1 MFFKIVL
8 KSLQDRKGSVLL
20 TLIAMTISI
29 FVILGVEHIRQQ
41 TKKSFES
48 TLSDTDLVIG
58 SRSGSLNLLLYSVFR
73 IGSPTNNIN
82 WSSFKTIS
90 RDSKVEWAI
99 PLSLGDSHKGFP
111 VLGTNSDYFKYFRY
125 GQKKKLEF
133 KAGKPFAQIFDVVI
147 GSEIAKQLKYKI
159 GDKIILS
166 HGMQKQSLQKH
177 DEYPF
182 QIMGILKPTGTPV
195 DRTVHIQLEG
205 MEVIHIGW
213 QNGVQVFKNKTPKEF
228 LNSGVEPKSITA
240 IFVGLKSKLA
250 TFSFQRTINNFTD
263 EPLLAILPGVALS
276 ELWQIMSLLEKSLLL
291 VASLVF
297 VSACFGVSAVLLN
310 SIRERKEEIRLL
322 RIIGASPPFIF
333 ALIETETLVITLTAT
348 ALATM
353 LLTAT
358 LIGAEGYI
366 VGNYGIQISHFM
378 ELTSYLWVM
387 AIVLTLTLVA
397 GLVPGWAAYQEG
409 KYS

>member
-1 MFFKIVL
+1 M
-8 KSLQDRKGSVLL
+8 
-20 TLIAMTISI
+20 
-29 FVILGVEHIRQQ
+29 
-41 TKKSFES
+41 
-48 TLSDTDLVIG
+48 
-58 SRSGSLNLLLYSVFR
+58 
-73 IGSPTNNIN
+73 
-82 WSSFKTIS
+82 
-90 RDSKVEWAI
+90 EWAI

-125 GQKKKLEF
+125 GQKKTLEF
-133 KAGKPFAQIFDVVI
+133 KAGKPFEQIFDVVI
-147 GSEIAKQLKYKI
+147 GSEIAKQLKYNI

-166 HGMQKQSLQKH
+166 HGIHKQSLQQH

-182 QIMGILKPTGTPV
+182 QIVGILKPTGTPV

-205 MEVIHIGW
+205 MEVIHVGW
-213 QNGVQVFKNKTPKEF
+213 QNGVQVFKNTISKEF
-228 LNSGVEPKSITA
+228 LNSGIEPKSITA

-250 TFSFQRTINNFTD
+250 TFSFQRTINNFAD

-276 ELWQIMSLLEKSLLL
+276 ELWQMMSLLEKSLLL

-333 ALIETETLVITLTAT
+333 ALIETETLVITVTAT
-348 ALATM
+348 VLATI

-366 VGNYGIQISHFM
+366 VGNYGIQISH
-378 ELTSYLWVM
+378 SWN
-387 AIVLTLTLVA
+387 
-397 GLVPGWAAYQEG
+397 
-409 KYS
+409 

>member
-1 MFFKIVL
+1 MFLKIVL

-20 TLIAMTISI
+20 TLMAMTISI

-48 TLSDTDLVIG
+48 TISDTDLVIG

-82 WSSFKTIS
+82 WNSFKTIS
-90 RDSKVEWAI
+90 TNSKVEWAI

-125 GQKKKLEF
+125 GQKKTLKF
-133 KAGKPFAQIFDVVI
+133 RAGKPFEQIFDVVI
-147 GSEIAKQLKYKI
+147 GAEIAKQLKYKT

-166 HGMQKQSLQKH
+166 HGIHKQSLQQH

-182 QIMGILKPTGTPV
+182 QIVGILNRTGTPV

-205 MEVIHIGW
+205 IEVIHVGW
-213 QNGVQVFKNKTPKEF
+213 QNGVQVFRNKMSKEEL

-250 TFSFQRTINNFTD
+250 TFSFQRTINNFAD
-263 EPLLAILPGVALS
+263 EPLLAILPGIALS
-276 ELWQIMSLLEKSLLL
+276 ELWQMMSLLEKSLLL

-333 ALIETETLVITLTAT
+333 ALIQTETLVITLTAT
-348 ALATM
+348 VLATI
-353 LLTAT
+353 LLTAA
-358 LIGAEGYI
+358 LIGGEGHI
-366 VGNYGIQISHFM
+366 VGNYGIQISNFM
-378 ELTSYLWVM
+378 EMASYLWVVG
-387 AIVLTLTLVA
+387 IVHTLTLVA
-397 GLVPGWAAYQEG
+397 GLVPSWAAYRES
-409 KYS
+409 KY

>member
-1 MFFKIVL
+1 MFLKIVL

-20 TLIAMTISI
+20 TLMAMTISI

-147 GSEIAKQLKYKI
+147 GSEIAKQLKYRI

-182 QIMGILKPTGTPV
+182 QIVGILKPTGTPV

-205 MEVIHIGW
+205 MEVIHVGW
-213 QNGVQVFKNKTPKEF
+213 QNGVQVVKNKIPKEF
-228 LNSGVEPKSITA
+228 VNSGIEPKFITA

-250 TFSFQRTINNFTD
+250 TFSFQRTINNFAD
-263 EPLLAILPGVALS
+263 EPLLAILPGIALS
-276 ELWQIMSLLEKSLLL
+276 ELWQMMSLLEKSLLL

-297 VSACFGVSAVLLN
+297 VSACFGISAVLLN
-310 SIRERKEEIRLL
+310 SIRARKEEIRLL

-333 ALIETETLVITLTAT
+333 ALIETETLVITVAAT
-348 ALATM
+348 VLATM

-378 ELTSYLWVM
+378 DLTSYLWVL

-397 GLVPGWAAYQEG
+397 GLVPGWVAYQEG

>member
-1 MFFKIVL
+1 MFLKIVL

-20 TLIAMTISI
+20 TLMAMTISI

-82 WSSFKTIS
+82 WNSFKTIS
-90 RDSKVEWAI
+90 RDSKVDWAI

-133 KAGKPFAQIFDVVI
+133 IAGKPFAQIFDVVI
-147 GSEIAKQLKYKI
+147 GSEIAKQLKYNI

-166 HGMQKQSLQKH
+166 HGIHKQSLQKH

-205 MEVIHIGW
+205 MEVIHVGW
-213 QNGVQVFKNKTPKEF
+213 QNGVQVFKNKIPKEF
-228 LNSGVEPKSITA
+228 LNSGIEPKSITA
-240 IFVGLKSKLA
+240 IFVGLKSKLT

-276 ELWQIMSLLEKSLLL
+276 ELWQMMSLLEKSLLL

-297 VSACFGVSAVLLN
+297 ISACFGVSAVLLN

-333 ALIETETLVITLTAT
+333 ALIETETLVITVIAT
-348 ALATM
+348 ILATI

-358 LIGAEGYI
+358 LIGAESYI

-378 ELTSYLWVM
+378 DVTSFLSVV
-387 AIVLTLTLVA
+387 ATVLTLTLIS
-397 GLVPGWAAYQEG
+397 GLVPGWAAYQES
-409 KYS
+409 KS

>member
-1 MFFKIVL
+1 MFLKIVL

-20 TLIAMTISI
+20 TLMAMTISI
-29 FVILGVEHIRQQ
+29 FVILGVEHMRQQ

-82 WSSFKTIS
+82 WNSFKTIS

-111 VLGTNSDYFKYFRY
+111 VLGTNSAYFKHLRY
-125 GQKKKLEF
+125 GQKKTLEF
-133 KAGKPFAQIFDVVI
+133 KAGKSFEQIFDVVI
-147 GSEIAKQLKYKI
+147 GSEIAKQLKYNI
-159 GDKIILS
+159 GDKIVLS
-166 HGMQKQSLQKH
+166 HGIHKKSLQQH

-182 QIMGILKPTGTPV
+182 QIVGILKATGTPV

-205 MEVIHIGW
+205 MEIIHVGW
-213 QNGVQVFKNKTPKEF
+213 QNGVQVFKNKMPKEQF

-240 IFVGLKSKLA
+240 ILVGLKSKLA
-250 TFSFQRTINNFTD
+250 TFSFQRTINNFPD

-276 ELWQIMSLLEKSLLL
+276 ELWQMMSLLEKSLLL

-333 ALIETETLVITLTAT
+333 ALIETENLVITLTAT
-348 ALATM
+348 VLATV

-358 LIGAEGYI
+358 LIGAEDYI
-366 VGNYGIQISHFM
+366 VGNYGMRVSHFM
-378 ELTSYLWVM
+378 DLASYSWVV
-387 AIVLTLTLVA
+387 AIVLVLTLIA
-397 GLVPGWAAYQEG
+397 GLIPGWAAYRES
-409 KYS
+409 KY

>member
-20 TLIAMTISI
+20 TLMAMTISI

-147 GSEIAKQLKYKI
+147 GSEIAKQLKYRI

-205 MEVIHIGW
+205 MEVIHVGW
-213 QNGVQVFKNKTPKEF
+213 QNGVQVFKNKISKEL
-228 LNSGVEPKSITA
+228 LNSRIEPKSITS

-333 ALIETETLVITLTAT
+333 ALIETETLVITVTAT
-348 ALATM
+348 ILATM

>member
-1 MFFKIVL
+1 MFLKIVL

-20 TLIAMTISI
+20 TLMAMTISI

-82 WSSFKTIS
+82 WNSFKTIS
-90 RDSKVEWAI
+90 RNSKVEWAI

-125 GQKKKLEF
+125 GQKKTLEF

-147 GSEIAKQLKYKI
+147 GSEIAKQLKYNV
-159 GDKIILS
+159 GDKIIIS
-166 HGMQKQSLQKH
+166 HGIHKQSLQKH

-182 QIMGILKPTGTPV
+182 QIVGILKPTGTPV

-205 MEVIHIGW
+205 MEVIHFGW
-213 QNGVQVFKNKTPKEF
+213 QNGVQVFKNTISKEF
-228 LNSGVEPKSITA
+228 LNSGIEPKSITA

-250 TFSFQRTINNFTD
+250 TFSFQRTINNFAD

-276 ELWQIMSLLEKSLLL
+276 ELWQMMSLLEKSLLL

-297 VSACFGVSAVLLN
+297 ISACFGVSAVLLN

-333 ALIETETLVITLTAT
+333 ALIEAETLVITLTAT
-348 ALATM
+348 VLATI

-378 ELTSYLWVM
+378 ELTSYLWVV
-387 AIVLTLTLVA
+387 AIVLTLTLIA

-409 KYS
+409 KY

>member
-20 TLIAMTISI
+20 TLMAMTISI

-48 TLSDTDLVIG
+48 TLSDTDLIIG

-82 WSSFKTIS
+82 WNSFKTIS

-125 GQKKKLEF
+125 GQNQKLEF
-133 KAGKPFAQIFDVVI
+133 IPGKPFARIFDVVI
-147 GSEIAKQLKYKI
+147 GSEIAKQLKYNI

-166 HGMQKQSLQKH
+166 HGIHKQSLQKH

-182 QIMGILKPTGTPV
+182 QIVGILKPTGTPV

-205 MEVIHIGW
+205 MEVIHVGW
-213 QNGVQVFKNKTPKEF
+213 QNGVQVVKNKIPKEF
-228 LNSGVEPKSITA
+228 VNSGIEPKFITA

-250 TFSFQRTINNFTD
+250 TFSLQRTINNFTD
-263 EPLLAILPGVALS
+263 EPLLAILPGIALS
-276 ELWQIMSLLEKSLLL
+276 ELWQMMSLLEKSLLL

-348 ALATM
+348 VLATI

-366 VGNYGIQISHFM
+366 VGNYGIQVSHFM
-378 ELTSYLWVM
+378 EWTSYLWMV
-387 AIVLTLTLVA
+387 VVLLTLMLVA
-397 GLVPGWAAYQEG
+397 GLVPGWAAYQES
-409 KYS
+409 KY

>member
-1 MFFKIVL
+1 MFLKIVL

-41 TKKSFES
+41 AKKSFES

-205 MEVIHIGW
+205 MEVIHVGW
-213 QNGVQVFKNKTPKEF
+213 QNGVQVFKNKIPKEF
-228 LNSGVEPKSITA
+228 LNSGIEPKFITA
-240 IFVGLKSKLA
+240 IFLGLKSKLA

-333 ALIETETLVITLTAT
+333 ALIETETLVITITAT
-348 ALATM
+348 VLATI

-366 VGNYGIQISHFM
+366 VGNYGIQVSHFM
-378 ELTSYLWVM
+378 EWTSYLWMV
-387 AIVLTLTLVA
+387 VVLLTLMLVA
-397 GLVPGWAAYQEG
+397 GLVPGWAAYQES
-409 KYS
+409 KY

>member
-1 MFFKIVL
+1 MFLKIVL

-20 TLIAMTISI
+20 TLMAMTISI

-73 IGSPTNNIN
+73 IGSPTNNIKWN
-82 WSSFKTIS
+82 SFKTIS

-125 GQKKKLEF
+125 GQKKPLNF
-133 KAGKPFAQIFDVVI
+133 KVGKPFEQIFDVVI
-147 GSEIAKQLKYKI
+147 GSEIAKQLKYNI
-159 GDKIILS
+159 GDKIVLS
-166 HGMQKQSLQKH
+166 HGIQKQSLQQH

-182 QIMGILKPTGTPV
+182 QIVGILKPTGTPV

-205 MEVIHIGW
+205 MEVIHVGW
-213 QNGVQVFKNKTPKEF
+213 QNGVQVFKNTISKEF
-228 LNSGVEPKSITA
+228 LNSGIEPKSITA

-250 TFSFQRTINNFTD
+250 TFSFQRTINNFAD

-276 ELWQIMSLLEKSLLL
+276 ELWQMMSLLEKSLLL

-322 RIIGASPPFIF
+322 RIIGASPSFIF
-333 ALIETETLVITLTAT
+333 ALSLRSR
-348 ALATM
+348 
-353 LLTAT
+353 LLTYAAT
-358 LIGAEGYI
+358 LGR
-366 VGNYGIQISHFM
+366 
-378 ELTSYLWVM
+378 T
-387 AIVLTLTLVA
+387 
-397 GLVPGWAAYQEG
+397 
-409 KYS
+409 

>member
-1 MFFKIVL
+1 M
-8 KSLQDRKGSVLL
+8 DRK
-20 TLIAMTISI
+20 
-29 FVILGVEHIRQQ
+29 
-41 TKKSFES
+41 
-48 TLSDTDLVIG
+48 
-58 SRSGSLNLLLYSVFR
+58 
-73 IGSPTNNIN
+73 
-82 WSSFKTIS
+82 KT
-90 RDSKVEWAI
+90 
-99 PLSLGDSHKGFP
+99 
-111 VLGTNSDYFKYFRY
+111 
-125 GQKKKLEF
+125 LEF
-133 KAGKPFAQIFDVVI
+133 KAGKPFEQIFDVVI
-147 GSEIAKQLKYKI
+147 GSEIAKQLKYNI

-166 HGMQKQSLQKH
+166 HGIHKQSLQKH

-182 QIMGILKPTGTPV
+182 QIVGILKPTGTPV

-205 MEVIHIGW
+205 MEIIHVGW
-213 QNGVQVFKNKTPKEF
+213 QNGVQVFKNKIPKEQF
-228 LNSGVEPKSITA
+228 LNSGIEPKSITA

-250 TFSFQRTINNFTD
+250 TFSFQRTINNFAD

-276 ELWQIMSLLEKSLLL
+276 ELWQMMSLLEKSLLL

-348 ALATM
+348 VLATI

-378 ELTSYLWVM
+378 ELTSYLWVV
-387 AIVLTLTLVA
+387 AIVLTLTLNRRSCSWLGSV
-397 GLVPGWAAYQEG
+397 
-409 KYS
+409 SRR

>member
-1 MFFKIVL
+1 MFLKIVL

-20 TLIAMTISI
+20 TLMAMTISI

-82 WSSFKTIS
+82 WNSFKTIS
-90 RDSKVEWAI
+90 RNSKVEWAI

-111 VLGTNSDYFKYFRY
+111 VLGTNSNYFKYFRY
-125 GQKKKLEF
+125 GQKKTLEF

-147 GSEIAKQLKYKI
+147 GSEIAKQLKYNI

-166 HGMQKQSLQKH
+166 HGIHKQSLQKH

-182 QIMGILKPTGTPV
+182 QIVGILKPTGTPV

-205 MEVIHIGW
+205 MEVIHVGW
-213 QNGVQVFKNKTPKEF
+213 QNGVQVFKNKIPKEF
-228 LNSGVEPKSITA
+228 LNSGIEPKSITA

-250 TFSFQRTINNFTD
+250 TFSFQRTINNFAD
-263 EPLLAILPGVALS
+263 EPLLAILPGVVLS
-276 ELWQIMSLLEKSLLL
+276 ELWQMMSLLEKSLLL

-333 ALIETETLVITLTAT
+333 ALIETETLVITVTAT
-348 ALATM
+348 VLATM

-378 ELTSYLWVM
+378 ELTSYLWVV
-387 AIVLTLTLVA
+387 AIVLTLTLIA
-397 GLVPGWAAYQEG
+397 GPIPGWAAYQEG
-409 KYS
+409 KY

>member
-1 MFFKIVL
+1 MFLKIVL

-20 TLIAMTISI
+20 TLMAMTISI

-82 WSSFKTIS
+82 WNSFKTIS

-125 GQKKKLEF
+125 GQKKTLEF
-133 KAGKPFAQIFDVVI
+133 KAGKPFEQIFDVVI
-147 GSEIAKQLKYKI
+147 GSEIAKQLKYNI

-166 HGMQKQSLQKH
+166 HGIHKQSLQQH

-182 QIMGILKPTGTPV
+182 QIVGILKPTGTPV

-205 MEVIHIGW
+205 MEVIHVGW
-213 QNGVQVFKNKTPKEF
+213 QNGVQVFKNKISKEF

-250 TFSFQRTINNFTD
+250 TFSFQRTINNFAD

-276 ELWQIMSLLEKSLLL
+276 ELWQMMSLLEKSLLL

-333 ALIETETLVITLTAT
+333 ALIETETLVITVTAT
-348 ALATM
+348 VLATI

-378 ELTSYLWVM
+378 ELTSYLWVV
-387 AIVLTLTLVA
+387 AIVLTLTLIA
-397 GLVPGWAAYQEG
+397 GLVPGWAAYQES
-409 KYS
+409 KY

>member
-1 MFFKIVL
+1 MFLKIVL

-20 TLIAMTISI
+20 TLMAMTISI

-82 WSSFKTIS
+82 WNSFKTIS
-90 RDSKVEWAI
+90 GDSRVDWAI

-125 GQKKKLEF
+125 GQKKPLEF
-133 KAGKPFAQIFDVVI
+133 KVGKPFEQIFDVVI
-147 GSEIAKQLKYKI
+147 GAEIAKQLRYKI

-166 HGMQKQSLQKH
+166 HGIHKKSLQRH
-177 DEYPF
+177 DDYPF
-182 QIMGILKPTGTPV
+182 QIVGILKPTGTPV
-195 DRTVHIQLEG
+195 DRTVHIKLEG
-205 MEVIHIGW
+205 IEIIHVGW
-213 QNGVQVFKNKTPKEF
+213 QNGVQVFKNKISKE
-228 LNSGVEPKSITA
+228 LLDSEVEPKSVTA
-240 IFVGLKSKLA
+240 VFVGLKSKLA
-250 TFSFQRTINNFTD
+250 TFSFQRTINNFAD

-276 ELWQIMSLLEKSLLL
+276 ELWQMMSLLEKSLLL

-310 SIRERKEEIRLL
+310 SIRERNAEIRLL
-322 RIIGASPPFIF
+322 RIIGASPTFIF
-333 ALIETETLVITLTAT
+333 ALIETENLVIAVAAIVLATFISTVTLV
-348 ALATM
+348 
-353 LLTAT
+353 
-358 LIGAEGYI
+358 GAEGLI
-366 VGNYGIQISHFM
+366 IGAYGIQISPIID
-378 ELTSYLWVM
+378 TVVYIRVV

-397 GLVPGWAAYQEG
+397 GLVPGWAAYREG
-409 KYS
+409 KK

>member
-1 MFFKIVL
+1 MFLKIVL

-20 TLIAMTISI
+20 TLMAMTISI

-205 MEVIHIGW
+205 MEVIHVGW
-213 QNGVQVFKNKTPKEF
+213 QNGVQVFKNKIPKEF
-228 LNSGVEPKSITA
+228 LNSGIEPKFITA

-250 TFSFQRTINNFTD
+250 TFSLQRTINNFTD

-333 ALIETETLVITLTAT
+333 ALIETETLVITVTAT
-348 ALATM
+348 ILATM

-378 ELTSYLWVM
+378 EMTSYLWVI

>member
-1 MFFKIVL
+1 MFIKIVL
-8 KSLQDRKGSVLL
+8 KSLRDRKGSVLL

-29 FVILGVEHIRQQ
+29 FVVLGVEHIRQQ

-82 WSSFKTIS
+82 WNSFKTIS
-90 RDSKVEWAI
+90 GDSRVDWAI

-125 GQKKKLEF
+125 GQKKPLEF
-133 KAGKPFAQIFDVVI
+133 KVGKPFEQIFDVVI
-147 GSEIAKQLKYKI
+147 GAEIAKQLRYKI

-166 HGMQKQSLQKH
+166 HGIHKKSLQRH
-177 DEYPF
+177 DDYPF
-182 QIMGILKPTGTPV
+182 QIVGILKPTGTPV
-195 DRTVHIQLEG
+195 DRTVHIKLEG
-205 MEVIHIGW
+205 IEIIHVGW
-213 QNGVQVFKNKTPKEF
+213 QNGVQVFKNKISKE
-228 LNSGVEPKSITA
+228 LLDSEVEPKSVTA
-240 IFVGLKSKLA
+240 VFVGLKSKLA
-250 TFSFQRTINNFTD
+250 TFSFQRTINNFAD

-276 ELWQIMSLLEKSLLL
+276 ELWQMMSLLEKSLLL

-310 SIRERKEEIRLL
+310 SIRERNAEIRLL
-322 RIIGASPPFIF
+322 RIIGASPTFIF
-333 ALIETETLVITLTAT
+333 ALIETENLVIAVAAIVLATFISTVTLV
-348 ALATM
+348 
-353 LLTAT
+353 
-358 LIGAEGYI
+358 GAEGLI
-366 VGNYGIQISHFM
+366 IGAYGIQISPIID
-378 ELTSYLWVM
+378 TVVYIRVV

-397 GLVPGWAAYQEG
+397 GLVPGWAAYREG
-409 KYS
+409 KK

>member
-1 MFFKIVL
+1 MFIKIVL
-8 KSLQDRKGSVLL
+8 KSLRDRKGSVLL

-29 FVILGVEHIRQQ
+29 FVVLGVEHIRQQ

-82 WSSFKTIS
+82 WNSFKTIS
-90 RDSKVEWAI
+90 GDSRVDWAI

-125 GQKKKLEF
+125 GQKKPLEF
-133 KAGKPFAQIFDVVI
+133 KVGKPFEQIFDVVI
-147 GSEIAKQLKYKI
+147 GAEIAKQLRYEI

-166 HGMQKQSLQKH
+166 HGIHKKSLQRH
-177 DEYPF
+177 DDYPF
-182 QIMGILKPTGTPV
+182 QIVGILKPTGTPV
-195 DRTVHIQLEG
+195 DRTVHIKLEG
-205 MEVIHIGW
+205 IEIIHVGW
-213 QNGVQVFKNKTPKEF
+213 QNGVQVFKNKISKE
-228 LNSGVEPKSITA
+228 LLDSEVEPKSVTA
-240 IFVGLKSKLA
+240 VFVGLKSKLA
-250 TFSFQRTINNFTD
+250 TFSFQRTINNFAD

-276 ELWQIMSLLEKSLLL
+276 ELWQMMSLLEKSLLL

-310 SIRERKEEIRLL
+310 SIRERNAEIRLL
-322 RIIGASPPFIF
+322 RIIGASPTFIF
-333 ALIETETLVITLTAT
+333 ALIETENLVIAVAAIVLATFISTVTLV
-348 ALATM
+348 
-353 LLTAT
+353 
-358 LIGAEGYI
+358 GAEGLI
-366 VGNYGIQISHFM
+366 IGAYGIQISPIID
-378 ELTSYLWVM
+378 TVVYIRVV

-397 GLVPGWAAYQEG
+397 GLVPGWAAYREG
-409 KYS
+409 KK

>member
-1 MFFKIVL
+1 MFLKIVL

-20 TLIAMTISI
+20 TLMAMTISI

-82 WSSFKTIS
+82 WNSFKTIS

-125 GQKKKLEF
+125 GQKKTLEF
-133 KAGKPFAQIFDVVI
+133 KAGKPFEQIFDVVI
-147 GSEIAKQLKYKI
+147 GSEIAKQLKYNI

-166 HGMQKQSLQKH
+166 HGIHKQSLQKH

-182 QIMGILKPTGTPV
+182 QIVGILKPTGTPV

-205 MEVIHIGW
+205 MEIIHVGW
-213 QNGVQVFKNKTPKEF
+213 QNGVQVFKNKISKEQF
-228 LNSGVEPKSITA
+228 LNSGIEPKSITA

-250 TFSFQRTINNFTD
+250 TFSFQRTINNFAD

-276 ELWQIMSLLEKSLLL
+276 ELWQMMSLLEKSLLL

-333 ALIETETLVITLTAT
+333 ALIETETLVITVTAT
-348 ALATM
+348 VLATI

-378 ELTSYLWVM
+378 ELTSYLWVV
-387 AIVLTLTLVA
+387 AIVLTLTLIA
-397 GLVPGWAAYQEG
+397 GLVPGWAAYQE
-409 KYS
+409 K

>member
-1 MFFKIVL
+1 MFLKIVL

-20 TLIAMTISI
+20 TLMAMTISI

-182 QIMGILKPTGTPV
+182 QIVGILKPTGTPV

-205 MEVIHIGW
+205 MEVIHVGW
-213 QNGVQVFKNKTPKEF
+213 QNGVQVFKNKIPKEF
-228 LNSGVEPKSITA
+228 LNSGIEPKFITA

-250 TFSFQRTINNFTD
+250 TFSFQRTINNFAD

-276 ELWQIMSLLEKSLLL
+276 ELWQMMSLLEKSLLL

-348 ALATM
+348 VLATI

-366 VGNYGIQISHFM
+366 VGNYGIQISQFM
-378 ELTSYLWVM
+378 ELKSYLWVV
-387 AIVLTLTLVA
+387 AILLSLTLIA
-397 GLVPGWAAYQEG
+397 GFVPGWAGYQEG
-409 KYS
+409 RY

>member
-1 MFFKIVL
+1 MFLKIVL

-41 TKKSFES
+41 AKKSFES

-205 MEVIHIGW
+205 MEVIHVGW
-213 QNGVQVFKNKTPKEF
+213 QNGVQVFKNKIPKEF
-228 LNSGVEPKSITA
+228 LNSGIEPKFITA

-333 ALIETETLVITLTAT
+333 ALIETETLVITVTAT
-348 ALATM
+348 VLATI

-397 GLVPGWAAYQEG
+397 GLVPGWVAYQEG

>member
-1 MFFKIVL
+1 MFLKIVL

-20 TLIAMTISI
+20 TLMAMTISI

-82 WSSFKTIS
+82 WNSFKTIS
-90 RDSKVEWAI
+90 RDSKVDWAI

-111 VLGTNSDYFKYFRY
+111 VLGTNSDYFKYLRY
-125 GQKKKLEF
+125 GQKKTLEF
-133 KAGKPFAQIFDVVI
+133 KTGKPFEQIFDVVI
-147 GSEIAKQLKYKI
+147 GSEIAKQLKYNI
-159 GDKIILS
+159 GDKIVLS
-166 HGMQKQSLQKH
+166 HGIHKQSLQQH

-182 QIMGILKPTGTPV
+182 QIVGILKPTGTPV

-205 MEVIHIGW
+205 MEVIHVGW
-213 QNGVQVFKNKTPKEF
+213 QNGVQVFKNKIPKKQF

-240 IFVGLKSKLA
+240 ILVGLKSKLA
-250 TFSFQRTINNFTD
+250 TFSFQRTINNFAD

-276 ELWQIMSLLEKSLLL
+276 ELWQMMSLLEKSLLL

-348 ALATM
+348 VLATI

-366 VGNYGIQISHFM
+366 VAHYGIQVSRFM
-378 ELTSYLWVM
+378 ELTSYSWVV
-387 AIVLTLTLVA
+387 AIVLMLTIIA
-397 GLVPGWAAYQEG
+397 GLVPGWAAYQES
-409 KYS
+409 KY

>member
-1 MFFKIVL
+1 MFLKIVL

-20 TLIAMTISI
+20 TLMAMTISI

-82 WSSFKTIS
+82 WNSFKTIS

-125 GQKKKLEF
+125 GQKKTLEF
-133 KAGKPFAQIFDVVI
+133 KAGKPFEQIFDVVI
-147 GSEIAKQLKYKI
+147 GSEIAKQLKYNI

-166 HGMQKQSLQKH
+166 HGIHKQSLQQH

-182 QIMGILKPTGTPV
+182 QIVGILKPTGTPV

-205 MEVIHIGW
+205 MEVIHVGW
-213 QNGVQVFKNKTPKEF
+213 QNGVQVFKNKISKEQF
-228 LNSGVEPKSITA
+228 LNSGIEPKSITA

-250 TFSFQRTINNFTD
+250 TFSFQRTINNFAD

-276 ELWQIMSLLEKSLLL
+276 ELWQMMSLLEKSLLL

-348 ALATM
+348 VLATI

-378 ELTSYLWVM
+378 ELTSYLWV
-387 AIVLTLTLVA
+387 VA
-397 GLVPGWAAYQEG
+397 LC
-409 KYS
+409 

>member
-20 TLIAMTISI
+20 TLMAMTISI

-205 MEVIHIGW
+205 MEVIHVGW
-213 QNGVQVFKNKTPKEF
+213 QNGVQVFKNKIPKEF
-228 LNSGVEPKSITA
+228 LNSGIEPKFITA

-333 ALIETETLVITLTAT
+333 ALIETETLVITVTAT
-348 ALATM
+348 VLATI

>member
-20 TLIAMTISI
+20 TLMAMTISI

-205 MEVIHIGW
+205 MEVIHVGW
-213 QNGVQVFKNKTPKEF
+213 QNGVQVVKNKIPKEF
-228 LNSGVEPKSITA
+228 VNSGIEPKFITA

-333 ALIETETLVITLTAT
+333 ALIETETLVITITAT
-348 ALATM
+348 VLATI

-366 VGNYGIQISHFM
+366 VGNYGIQVSHFM
-378 ELTSYLWVM
+378 EWTSYLWMV
-387 AIVLTLTLVA
+387 VVLLTLMLVA
-397 GLVPGWAAYQEG
+397 GLVPGWAAYQES
-409 KYS
+409 KY